1 MVLLLFCVK
10 RTTCKIKNISN
21 TILFGVCFQSASPII
36 NIRQNIYTNDS
47 DDDDEH
53 LLGQCAILVSIY
65 IKLRMEYQWHY
76 QFQWTSQED
85 QMLDIIIF

>member
-1 MVLLLFCVK
+1 L
-10 RTTCKIKNISN
+10 CKKNNLQNKNIS
-21 TILFGVCFQSASPII
+21 TAILFGVCFLTASPII
-36 NIRQNIYTNDS
+36 NIRQNIYTNDG